1 MERSKK
7 LERSNGIGSML
18 PARMAVKP
26 GSRRGPQ
33 AARASDGGPRPA
45 RAPTMD
51 DVARAAGVSR
61 ALVSLVMRE
70 SPQVSPHR
78 RDRVLAAAA
87 KLGYRP
93 NAMARGLASRRTR
106 TIGVLLNDLQNPFF
120 AEIAAGIEQVASSL
134 DYRVILSTGGRRPA
148 RERAMVS
155 ALLEHRPDGLL
166 LISPRMRSA
175 EILAA
180 AAETP
185 LVLVGRLVRGQ
196 IDVVMNDEVLGAR
209 LVLEHLTALGHER
222 IVHVDGGKGA
232 GAAARR
238 SAYLR
243 AMRELGLERH
253 SAVLPGD
260 FTEEA
265 GVRAAERLLTAGAL
279 PTAVFAANDLVA
291 AGVLDRLEDAGAR
304 IPGDVSIVG
313 YDNTFL
319 AALHHMSLT
328 TVNQPRPEIG
338 RLALELLL
346 ERVAGRRTPEVRLIA
361 PTLVVRSTCGPAPR
375 R

>member
-1 MERSKK
+1 
-7 LERSNGIGSML
+7 
-18 PARMAVKP
+18 
-26 GSRRGPQ
+26 
-33 AARASDGGPRPA
+33 
-45 RAPTMD
+45 MD

-78 RDRVLAAAA
+78 RDRVLAAAGA
-87 KLGYRP
+87 LGYRP
-93 NAMARGLASRRTR
+93 NAMARGLASRRTG

-134 DYRVILSTGGRRPA
+134 DYRIIIATGGRRPA

-155 ALLEHRPDGLL
+155 GLLEHRPDGLL
-166 LISPRMRSA
+166 LVSPRMRSA
-175 EILAA
+175 EILHAA
-180 AAETP
+180 TETP
-185 LVLVGRLVRGQ
+185 LVLVGRQVRGD
-196 IDVVMNDEVLGAR
+196 IDVVMNDELRGAR
-209 LVLEHLTALGHER
+209 LVLEHLRGLGHER

-232 GAAARR
+232 GASARR
-238 SAYLR
+238 AAYGR
-243 AMRELGLERH
+243 VMRELGLGAH
-253 SAVLPGD
+253 AAVLPGD

-265 GVRAAERLLTAGAL
+265 GVRAAERLLASGAL

-291 AGVLDRLEDAGAR
+291 AGLLDRFEVAGLEVPA
-304 IPGDVSIVG
+304 DVSIVG

-346 ERVAGRRTPEVRLIA
+346 ERVAGRRTREVRLIA
-361 PTLVVRSTCGPAPR
+361 PELVVRSTCGPAPAR
-375 R
+375 